1 MVDSGCFKTKLK
13 KEKRR
18 SDEGT
23 YEDQTREKRRTDGEK
38 NMDDIHRPYLIQ
50 RVLAAPNI
58 GNPLFLL

>member
-13 KEKRR
+13 GEKQR

-38 NMDDIHRPYLIQ
+38 KYGRHTSSIFDSKGVGCAKYRESVY
-50 RVLAAPNI
+50 
-58 GNPLFLL
+58 NP

>member
-23 YEDQTREKRRTDGEK
+23 YEDQTREKRRTDGE